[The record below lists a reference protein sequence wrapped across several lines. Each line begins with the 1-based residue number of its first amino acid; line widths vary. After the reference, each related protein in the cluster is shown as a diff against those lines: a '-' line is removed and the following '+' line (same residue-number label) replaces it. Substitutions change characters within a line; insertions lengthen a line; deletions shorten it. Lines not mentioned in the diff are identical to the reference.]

1 MKPHILFVDDEPS
14 ILQGLRRMLRPLRD
28 EWDMAFVG
36 GGPEALEHLARE
48 PVDVLVTD
56 MRMPGMDGVQ
66 LLTEV
71 MQRRPGVVRIVLSG
85 QAEEESMLRALA
97 ATHQYL
103 MKPCDPDTLKSAVA
117 DATAA
122 RSLLS
127 DTVLTSPTT
136 EAGSV
141 SSLPSVFL
149 EETTTLKRPDAAMPT
164 VNQITAEEGTTN
176 GRKNS
181 VG

>member
-1 MKPHILFVDDEPS
+1 
-14 ILQGLRRMLRPLRD
+14 MLRPLRD

-71 MQRRPGVVRIVLSG
+71 MQRSPGVVRIVLSG
-85 QAEEESMLRALA
+85 QADEESMLRALA

-117 DATAA
+117 SATAA

-127 DTVLTSPTT
+127 DTALTGLVTEIQTLPSP
-136 EAGSV
+136 
-141 SSLPSVFL
+141 PSVFF
-149 EETTTLKRPDAAMPT
+149 EETATLKGPDVAMPT
-164 VNQITAEEGTTN
+164 ASQIIAEEGTTN